1 MDNRHYQ
8 AFANPLAEPS
18 LSTLTSEGYASSGSA
33 ADNQL
38 PTVPGPAWYHSVS
51 SEIHNAII
59 ALGLDPDHLR
69 IDQLAE
75 GILKLKDELIPV
87 GSVIALPYDEIPD
100 GWLLMN
106 HAAVSRTVYSR
117 LFAKIGTKYGA
128 GDGSTTFNL
137 PDARDRFIEGAG
149 THAVGTYLEAG
160 LPNITGEAAISERNW
175 DLFLEYSCTG
185 SFKVLDER
193 TVPSGDLTAVSG
205 GQDRGSRGLKFDSSK
220 STPIYG
226 NSSTVQ
232 PKSLNLS
239 VLIKY

>member
-8 AFANPLAEPS
+8 AFANATAEPS
-18 LSTLTSEGYASSGSA
+18 LTTLASEGYASSGSA

-160 LPNITGEAAISERNW
+160 LPNITGYFTSSEKTETYKFQAPFFKDETLSNMGITGAGSQGSTFAVKM
-175 DLFLEYSCTG
+175 DL
-185 SFKVLDER
+185 
-193 TVPSGDLTAVSG
+193 
-205 GQDRGSRGLKFDSSK
+205 SSAN
-220 STPIYG
+220 SIYG
-226 NSSTVQ
+226 RANTVQ
-232 PKSLNLS
+232 PSSLIFNYM
-239 VLIKY
+239 IKY

>member
-8 AFANPLAEPS
+8 AFANPSTEPS
-18 LSTLTSEGYASSGSA
+18 LSTLASEGYASSGSA
-33 ADNQL
+33 SENQL

-51 SEIHNAII
+51 SEIHNAIK
-59 ALGLDPDHLR
+59 ALGLDPDHLK

-160 LPNITGEAAISERNW
+160 LPNITGELGRILFADNEIFGTNALKKSYIAADAQKQSASYYGCVAYAE
-175 DLFLEYSCTG
+175 
-185 SFKVLDER
+185 
-193 TVPSGDLTAVSG
+193 
-205 GQDRGSRGLKFDSSK
+205 FDASDSN
-220 STPIYG
+220 SIYG
-226 NSSTVQ
+226 KYNTVQ
-232 PKSLNLS
+232 PPSL
-239 VLIKY
+239 VLNYMIKY